1 MLTAARQF
9 STCTATPFGAAG
21 TIRRR
26 IGQGTSPRRAAALAL
41 ALALRAVEGPGYPEL
56 SCKVVLRQ
64 VREVGHVPPHQA
76 ERLGLG
82 IIIWWQEVFA
92 QVENLSRHHQP
103 TGWAYFK
110 ARPTT

>member
-1 MLTAARQF
+1 MQVPF
-9 STCTATPFGAAG
+9 FGAAG
-21 TIRRR
+21 TIRRW

-41 ALALRAVEGPGYPEL
+41 ALLALRAVEGPGYPEL

-92 QVENLSRHHQP
+92 QVEKLSRHHQP